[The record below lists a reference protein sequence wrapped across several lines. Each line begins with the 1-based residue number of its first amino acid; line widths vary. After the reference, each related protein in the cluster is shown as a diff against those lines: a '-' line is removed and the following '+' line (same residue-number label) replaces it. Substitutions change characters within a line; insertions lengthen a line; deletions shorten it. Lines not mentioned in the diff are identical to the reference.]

1 MQPTKL
7 VVLSAPTGGGKNTI
21 ADMFMA
27 QDKRFMETIS
37 CTTRKIRAG
46 EIDGA
51 HYYYINEDEFKE
63 KIKRGEFIE
72 WEKVHNQFY
81 YGTLE
86 KEIFKII
93 KKGKIPFLVIE
104 VNGAMNIKKKFPGAI
119 LVFIKPNSLKN
130 MGERIRRRAQI
141 SEEEVKTRLKTAKN
155 ELKMSKYYDYII
167 TNPEGHQE
175 KGVEELKRMIE
186 KNFVDKE

>member
-1 MQPTKL
+1 MQPIKL
-7 VVLSAPTGGGKNTI
+7 IVLSAPTGSGKNTI

-37 CTTRKIRAG
+37 CTTRKIREG

-51 HYYYINEDEFKE
+51 HYYYISEDEFKE
-63 KIKRGEFIE
+63 KIKNNEFLE

-86 KEIFKII
+86 KEIFRII
-93 KKGKIPFLVIE
+93 EKGKIPFLVIE
-104 VNGAMNIKKKFPGAI
+104 VNGAMNIKKKFSGAI
-119 LVFIKPNSLKN
+119 LVFIKPNSLGN
-130 MGERIRRRAQI
+130 MEERIRRRAQI

-167 TNPEGHQE
+167 TNPEGHPE
-175 KGVEELKRMIE
+175 KGVEELKGIIK
-186 KNFVDKE
+186 KNFVS